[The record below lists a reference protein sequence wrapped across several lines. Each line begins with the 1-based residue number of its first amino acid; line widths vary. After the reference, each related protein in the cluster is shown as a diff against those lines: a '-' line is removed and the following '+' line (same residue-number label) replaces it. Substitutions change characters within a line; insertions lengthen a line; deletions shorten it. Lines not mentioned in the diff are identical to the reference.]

1 MRRRLW
7 LALARWCEHHA
18 GPDPGYTPSVIH
30 ASSGDL
36 DKIGTANLQP
46 SANSGWTSRSW
57 WDVL

>member
-18 GPDPGYTPSVIH
+18 GPDPGYTPIVIH
-30 ASSGDL
+30 ASEQ
-36 DKIGTANLQP
+36 IGTANLQP
-46 SANSGWTSRSW
+46 SANSGWGSRSW